1 MTPERVLFMHI
12 PKTGG
17 STIEAIMKRKSFPGN
32 AFFLDSSNPL
42 ANLDRLYS
50 LGEEELENISLLYGH
65 FDYGIH
71 GIFSTPSTYV
81 TMLRNPMD
89 RVISHFFYVKNSPE
103 HFLYDQV
110 KSIQTIPEY
119 LTAGLSTEL
128 DNGQVRMLAGI
139 GSFNGQTV
147 PFGEVTKAH
156 LELAITNMEN
166 HFLYVG
172 LQEYFDVSLL
182 QMGKI
187 LRLGKMSYHSLNIN
201 KNKPGTLKLDSGT
214 LEILRKYNYYDLQLY
229 DYAFQRFSANREPI
243 DKASLLFHRL
253 GCQSKEMAFL
263 FSRVWRRLQKEW
275 AMRKESK

>member
-1 MTPERVLFMHI
+1 MHI

-32 AFFLDSSNPL
+32 AFFLDSTNSL

-50 LGEEELENISLLYGH
+50 LGEEELEKISLLYGH
-65 FDYGIH
+65 FDYGLH

-103 HFLYDQV
+103 HFLYEKV
-110 KSIQTIPEY
+110 KHLHTLSGY
-119 LTAGLSTEL
+119 LTAELSTEL

-156 LELAITNMEN
+156 LEQAVANMEN

-182 QMGKI
+182 QMGKM
-187 LRLGKMSYHSLNIN
+187 LHLGKMSYHSLNIN
-201 KNKPGTLKLDSGT
+201 KKKPGTLKLDSGT

-229 DYAFQRFSANREPI
+229 DYAFQRFLANREVFG
-243 DKASLLFHRL
+243 KASLLLHRL
-253 GCQSKEMAFL
+253 DCQSKEISFL
-263 FSRVWRRLQKEW
+263 FSRVWRRLQKEL
-275 AMRKESK
+275 KILQESK